1 MTPEVS
7 IILCSYN
14 QGAYLPEAVETV
26 LRQTYVGWE
35 LLWIDNGS
43 TDQSPEIAES
53 FRDHPQIRFFLHR
66 ENRPI
71 TVRFNEGIRAARG
84 KFIAFLYSDDL
95 YLPEKLESQLQLF
108 EKLPPKFGVVYAPS
122 RFRNQKTGREWEA
135 PYRPLR
141 GPALA
146 RLLLDRSR
154 CYPDMITPLTRR
166 ECFLRHPFDETIF
179 AEGEA
184 IFLRIALTHSF
195 YMDSRPVTVSRD
207 TGENRGRAIP
217 VNVRYHLASLD
228 KLRKDPAFDIRRF
241 GSLLRKHQALIWRD
255 NAYAFARMGGDRA
268 WVNSSLRR
276 AVALSPSVLWH
287 PRWWLGWLLG
297 HGGESWSRI
306 LNRGIDLVSRASAAP
321 GLVEGYGGGSA
332 EPAAPERAAGTL
344 PARTA

>member
-1 MTPEVS
+1 MNPRVS
-7 IILCSYN
+7 ILLCSYN
-14 QGAYLPEAVETV
+14 QAPYLPQAIQSV
-26 LRQTYVGWE
+26 LAQTCRDWE
-35 LLWIDNGS
+35 LILVDNGS
-43 TDQSPEIAES
+43 TDRSPEIAAS
-53 FRDHPQIRFFLHR
+53 FRDHPQIRVFLHR

-71 TVRFNEGIRAARG
+71 TVRFNEGVRAARG
-84 KFIAFLYSDDL
+84 AFIAFLYSDDL
-95 YLPEKLESQLQLF
+95 YLPGKLERQLELF
-108 EKLPPKFGVVYAPS
+108 EKLPPEFGVVYAPS
-122 RFRNQKTGREWEA
+122 RFRNQKTGREWQA
-135 PYRPLR
+135 PYRLLC

-146 RLLLDRSR
+146 RLLLDRNC

-195 YMDSRPVTVSRD
+195 YMDAEPVTISRD

-217 VNVRYHLASLD
+217 VNVRYHMASLER
-228 KLRKDPAFDIRRF
+228 LRADSAFDIVDF
-241 GSLLRKHQALIWRD
+241 GSLLRTHQALVWRD

-276 AVALSPSVLWH
+276 AAALSPPVRWH

-297 HGGESWSRI
+297 HGGETLPRI
-306 LNRGIDLVSRASAAP
+306 LNRGIDFFSHSAAAR
-321 GLVEGYGGGSA
+321 GLVEGYGGGSG
-332 EPAAPERAAGTL
+332 EPESPDRAPGTL